1 MTTLYL
7 RASDRFERA
16 IATATATPS
25 ILDDLPEPDALQIRL
40 TAWEARQPFWSSSVL
55 PVALGVGEECGELA
69 EAKSH
74 AEATDAVGD
83 IAIYVCQ
90 VATRERLAMSE
101 ILAEAGRI
109 ADRALA
115 AWPAAHPWR
124 TLMAR
129 VGRVNHL
136 ALKRHRRIREG
147 ALPDAEYRALLA
159 DALAEKLCRTP
170 LVGTVYRGKPAD
182 AAVAILYGAEL
193 GLNPLQS
200 LQQVFTVHGT
210 PAIYARTMGALLKRR
225 GFRFQTMESTDEQ
238 VTVTGTSP
246 IGDVETSTWT
256 IERAT
261 RAGYVPQIDD
271 RTGKYAVNAN
281 GKLIGN
287 EKYITDPQAM
297 LYAKALAEVSRRL
310 APDVLLGISRTYED
324 VESEPAP
331 AVRVESER
339 VTVADILGDSTGQDQ
354 PVTVVE
360 WVEETP
366 ETSEK
371 PDVEQPAG
379 DPPVKPAKAS
389 TATQQKKIA
398 RLLDERGIV
407 DGPAKLATLGAFF
420 DRAFA
425 SSAELTWDEA
435 IRLLAHLEDDPV
447 ATAEQVARLGALL
460 DENGLSE
467 DGAAEERAAFLAAKT
482 GRAVGNL
489 AHLTGRE
496 VEAIEALIDGTPATA
511 GGAQ

>member
-1 MTTLYL
+1 MST
-7 RASDRFERA
+7 E
-16 IATATATPS
+16 
-25 ILDDLPEPDALQIRL
+25 
-40 TAWEARQPFWSSSVL
+40 
-55 PVALGVGEECGELA
+55 
-69 EAKSH
+69 
-74 AEATDAVGD
+74 
-83 IAIYVCQ
+83 
-90 VATRERLAMSE
+90 VATTPEQFVPVLGSGMGDPFGAVTVY
-101 ILAEAGRI
+101 
-109 ADRALA
+109 ADMIDTAY
-115 AWPAAHPWR
+115 
-124 TLMAR
+124 
-129 VGRVNHL
+129 G
-136 ALKRHRRIREG
+136 
-147 ALPDAEYRALLA
+147 
-159 DALAEKLCRTP
+159 LAEKLCRTP

-261 RAGYVPQIDD
+261 RAGYVPQIDE

-331 AVRVESER
+331 TVRVESER
-339 VTVADILGDSTGQDQ
+339 VTAADILGDSVAEAQ

-360 WVEETP
+360 WVDEQP
-366 ETSEK
+366 AETSETGEK
-371 PDVEQPAG
+371 PDVEPPAEE
-379 DPPVKPAKAS
+379 PPAKTSKPS
-389 TATQQKKIA
+389 TRTQQNKVA
-398 RLLDERGIV
+398 RLLDERGITAAA
-407 DGPAKLATLGAFF
+407 DKLSAIGGFF
-420 DRAFA
+420 VRTFT

-435 IRLLAHLEDDPV
+435 IQLLAHLEDDPL
-447 ATAEQVARLGALL
+447 ASEAQLARLGALL

-467 DGAAEERAAFLAAKT
+467 DGAAEERWQFLTLKA
-482 GRAVGNL
+482 GRPIGNL

-496 VEAIEALIDGTPATA
+496 VDAIEALINGTAADATA
-511 GGAQ
+511 GGAE